1 MKSTTKEQM
10 KQMDFDNV
18 LVTSLS
24 QYKKGDYFM
33 RDDDLMTIHG
43 IQVIYIDSDFGRLLL
58 RKPTESER
66 RDYKLNQLGI

>member
-1 MKSTTKEQM
+1 
-10 KQMDFDNV
+10 
-18 LVTSLS
+18 
-24 QYKKGDYFM
+24 M